1 MESMLRFPTHRHDPA
16 FLRIHFPRFSLSDC
30 HDSWLCET
38 QTDSIEVRGKRKF
51 CKHSC
56 EDKALQLKIFS
67 VWWRSKILCERN
79 SGRTAKFAAF
89 VKDSSFCSRWN
100 VVNHRNKFSTTPEM
114 RVFLEFSQLFTLARS
129 KKLNKK
135 LLLLTLW
142 FEVYDGKSSNKRE
155 NLQQQKFVGFSNFEI
170 DVCWQIFQIG
180 SSRCW
185 RFLIGKIERI
195 KNYRNRFE

>member
-1 MESMLRFPTHRHDPA
+1 MTEITSQLPKILSKLSAFAAHGIHASPTWSD
-16 FLRIHFPRFSLSDC
+16 FLRIHFPRFSLSEC
-30 HDSWLCET
+30 HDSWLCEA

-67 VWWRSKILCERN
+67 VWWRSKNLYERN

-114 RVFLEFSQLFTLARS
+114 RVFLESFPNFSLFLLQKTKQEITFVDIVIRS
-129 KKLNKK
+129 LRWKKFK
-135 LLLLTLW
+135 
-142 FEVYDGKSSNKRE
+142 
-155 NLQQQKFVGFSNFEI
+155 
-170 DVCWQIFQIG
+170 
-180 SSRCW
+180 
-185 RFLIGKIERI
+185 
-195 KNYRNRFE
+195 